1 MRGQFVKY
9 FITGLG
15 AVVLDILSL
24 YLLKEYLGL
33 RPVWAV
39 VINQVFILNYVFF
52 VNKHWSFKS
61 RGLTR
66 LEIARFLM
74 VAGLNY
80 VVAIVWMYLFN
91 EFLNFNYL
99 LVRIFNVALSVAWN
113 FLLYKYW
120 VYRPKNR
127 CA

>member
-1 MRGQFVKY
+1 MRDQFIKY

-15 AVVLDILSL
+15 AVFLDILSL

-33 RPVWAV
+33 RAVWAV
-39 VINQVFILNYVFF
+39 VINQIFILNYVFF

-61 RGLTR
+61 KGMTR
-66 LEIARFLM
+66 REMKRFLTL
-74 VAGLNY
+74 AGLNY
-80 VVAIVWMYLFN
+80 AVAVVWMLFFN
-91 EFLNFNYL
+91 EFLEFNYL
-99 LVRIFNVALSVAWN
+99 LVRLANVALSVAWN

-120 VYRPKNR
+120 VYRPENR